1 MTILTKRIS
10 TPRLVLATAIAT
22 GLGLMLAACSPGLS
36 LSPGLTQQMNKP
48 GAELNRVEALFL
60 LNDYRRQQGAP
71 AVRGDSVLDGI
82 AQTLA
87 SNYAK
92 TGAQPTLP
100 AGATVMRLSAG
111 YTTFAEVFSGWR
123 NAPPDAAAISDPTTS
138 RAGIGVAY
146 EPGSSLGTYWVLVL
160 AQ

>member
-1 MTILTKRIS
+1 MSLKPS
-10 TPRLVLATAIAT
+10 FVSLPRLLAASVVALA
-22 GLGLMLAACSPGLS
+22 LGACSPGMT
-36 LSPGLTQQMNKP
+36 LSPGLTQPMNRQ
-48 GAELNRVEALFL
+48 GAEVNRVEALFL

-92 TGAQPTLP
+92 TGAQPSLP
-100 AGATVMRLSAG
+100 PGATVMRLSAG

-123 NAPPDAAAISDPTTS
+123 NAPPDAAAIADVTTS
-138 RAGIGVAY
+138 RAGLGVAY
-146 EPGSSLGTYWVLVL
+146 DPTSSLGVYWVLVL